1 MEGMLMIIFQIIFS
15 IVMFLSISKCETSEG
30 SLLGFCI
37 WISFSFLVWAI
48 YRKGKEVT
56 KKEKIKN
63 IKRIKAS
70 EIYYN
75 NYGELP

>member
-1 MEGMLMIIFQIIFS
+1 MIIFQIIFS

-30 SLLGFCI
+30 SLLG
-37 WISFSFLVWAI
+37 WAI

>member
-1 MEGMLMIIFQIIFS
+1 MIIFQIIFS
-15 IVMFLSISKCETSEG
+15 IVMFLLISKCETAEG

-37 WISFSFLVWAI
+37 WISFSFLVLAI
-48 YRKGKEVT
+48 YQKGKEVT

>member
-1 MEGMLMIIFQIIFS
+1 MRLPARWSRTMS
-15 IVMFLSISKCETSEG
+15 PG
-30 SLLGFCI
+30 SAGSDSGV
-37 WISFSFLVWAI
+37 SFSFLVWAI
-48 YRKGKEVT
+48 YKKGKEVT

>member
-1 MEGMLMIIFQIIFS
+1 MEEMLMVIFQIVFS

-30 SLLGFCI
+30 SLLGCCI

-48 YRKGKEVT
+48 HKKGKEVT

-70 EIYYN
+70 EILSN
-75 NYGELP
+75 A